1 MVDLD
6 YNSSMGWLAISVT
19 KNCAKLERKRKC
31 RSHCLEDTDR
41 LFIDSCHNE
50 LLWEYEK
57 LLFTEIVGSRSRF
70 GWPGM
75 STFDLREKVS
85 LRPLNSIR
93 RGHQNVLRASKDFF
107 ISIKIVRKGLSEL
120 ITSLPI
126 KMERHLK
133 SVVFTQ

>member
-19 KNCAKLERKRKC
+19 KKCAKLERKRKC

-50 LLWEYEK
+50 LPWEYEK

-75 STFDLREKVS
+75 STFDLKEKVS
-85 LRPLNSIR
+85 LRSLNSIR
-93 RGHQNVLRASKDFF
+93 RGHQNVLRALKDYF
-107 ISIKIVRKGLSEL
+107 IYFKIVRKGLSEL
-120 ITSLPI
+120 VTSLVPVRKDI
-126 KMERHLK
+126 
-133 SVVFTQ
+133 